1 MGDDRFGSNRVNPL
15 FERNRTM
22 RKMYTL
28 LTVLL
33 ALLVFTS
40 GALAAQSKNFRAQL
54 SGANEVPARDTRAHG
69 LVFFQL
75 KGESAL
81 KYRLKVANI
90 ENVFAAHI
98 HCGAVGVNGPVGVTL
113 FMGSPGSGP
122 FDGVLASGTIT
133 APDAGNNCGWATLA
147 DVVAAMQSGGTYVN
161 VHTNDGVDPAN
172 TGPGDFPGGE
182 IRGQISALG
191 AP

>member
-1 MGDDRFGSNRVNPL
+1 
-15 FERNRTM
+15 
-22 RKMYTL
+22 
-28 LTVLL
+28 
-33 ALLVFTS
+33 
-40 GALAAQSKNFRAQL
+40 
-54 SGANEVPARDTRAHG
+54 
-69 LVFFQL
+69 
-75 KGESAL
+75 
-81 KYRLKVANI
+81 
-90 ENVFAAHI
+90 
-98 HCGAVGVNGPVGVTL
+98 VGVTL

-147 DVVAAMQSGGTYVN
+147 DVVVAMQSGNTYVN